1 MKLPGAV
8 SLMFLAYL
16 CLLLPLAARRS
27 AARLKGL
34 DPKRPAPTREQLW
47 RSVLFVQLFLF
58 VLAWFTGSGF
68 GFEIFEMRPVS
79 LSDLGVTA
87 VALLLIVGLRE
98 VSRRTRSA
106 GERRGLA
113 VYQRAPRTPRELAYF
128 NLAVIAAGVAEEA
141 AYRGVGWSIL
151 TYMFG
156 DPWSTAVVMSVVFA
170 LAHWSQG
177 WKSMLTIVGIA
188 LVLHG
193 LVAMT
198 GTLVLAMVVHA
209 SYDLVA
215 GHAIRKQA
223 LLFDREDRDGSPA
236 PGS

>member
-1 MKLPGAV
+1 MRLPGAV

-27 AARLKGL
+27 AARLEGL
-34 DPKRPAPTREQLW
+34 DPKRPAPSREQIW
-47 RSVLFVQLFLF
+47 GSVLVAQLLLF
-58 VLAWFTGSGF
+58 FLAWFTGSGF
-68 GFEIFEMRPVS
+68 GFRILEMRALS
-79 LSDLGVTA
+79 LSDLGAAA

-98 VSRRTRSA
+98 LSRRTRSEA
-106 GERRGLA
+106 ERRGLA
-113 VYQRAPRTPRELAYF
+113 VYRRAPRTPRELAYF
-128 NLAVIAAGVAEEA
+128 NLAVVAAGVAEEA

-156 DPWSTAVVMSVVFA
+156 DPWSAAIVMSVVFA

-177 WKSMLTIVGIA
+177 WKSMLTIAGIA

-209 SYDLVA
+209 AYDLVA

-223 LLFDREDRDGSPA
+223 LEFDRSGREGSPA